1 VQVWESVAAARRD
14 ALAAAPGSRT
24 GHVVTIGVFDGVHR
38 GHHAVIATAAGHAHR
53 RGVPLAVVTFD
64 PHPLAVVRP
73 GSEPPLVLPVER
85 RVDLLGRAGA
95 DAVLVLPFDA
105 ARAAQEPADFVAE
118 VLVDALGAVAVVVGE
133 DFRFGRRAAGDI
145 ALLRRL
151 GEEHGFDVVA
161 LPPVGHHGTRW
172 SSTEVRRRI
181 QEGDVR
187 GAAEVLGHPVL
198 VSGTVVEGQR
208 RGRRLGYP
216 TANVELGDGLALPPD
231 GVYAGRLRRLDQ
243 PGAPALPAAVSIGD
257 NPTFGEHHRRLEAY
271 VLDRDDLELYG
282 VPVAV
287 ELVDRVRGMRRFA
300 DVDELVAA
308 MAGDV
313 DRTRAL
319 VG

>member
-1 VQVWESVAAARRD
+1 VQVWDSVAAARAARARD
-14 ALAAAPGSRT
+14 GSR
-24 GHVVTIGVFDGVHR
+24 HVVTIGVFDGVHR
-38 GHHAVIATAAGHAHR
+38 GHHAVIATAAEQARR

-145 ALLRRL
+145 ASLRRL
-151 GEEHGFDVVA
+151 GEEHGFHVVT
-161 LPPVGHHGTRW
+161 LPPVGHDGVRW
-172 SSTEVRRRI
+172 SSTEVRRLI
-181 QEGDVR
+181 QAGDVR
-187 GAAEVLGHPVL
+187 AAAQVLGHPVI
-198 VSGTVVEGQR
+198 VSGVVVSGQR
-208 RGRRLGYP
+208 RGRTLGYP
-216 TANVELGDGLALPPD
+216 TANVDLGDGLALPPD
-231 GVYAGRLRRLDQ
+231 GVYAGRLRRLDD
-243 PGAPALPAAVSIGD
+243 PDAPALPAAVSLGD

-271 VLDRDDLELYG
+271 VLDRDDLDLYG

-287 ELVDRVRGMRRFA
+287 ELVDRIRGMQRFPDA
-300 DVDELVAA
+300 GALQAA
-308 MAGDV
+308 MGRDV
-313 DRTRAL
+313 RRAREVL
-319 VG
+319 AS